1 MKAKL
6 AEMEAEAAK
15 LREIQ
20 AKVEKDLSTQ
30 CELGGGPSL
39 ALRLELTRRI
49 FFLFFFF
56 FQLSRAR
63 PTLTHAACLW
73 AT

>member
-20 AKVEKDLSTQ
+20 AKAEKDLSTQ
-30 CELGGGPSL
+30 C
-39 ALRLELTRRI
+39 TIYI
-49 FFLFFFF
+49 FIL
-56 FQLSRAR
+56 L
-63 PTLTHAACLW
+63 
-73 AT
+73 

>member
-20 AKVEKDLSTQ
+20 AKAEKDLSTQ
-30 CELGGGPSL
+30 CLY
-39 ALRLELTRRI
+39 
-49 FFLFFFF
+49 FM
-56 FQLSRAR
+56 
-63 PTLTHAACLW
+63 
-73 AT
+73 